1 MANWL
6 DILLVSLYAIWW
18 PFSKLFKGIVLSIV
32 FLLTPVWR
40 LVSFIL
46 LPFIHV
52 AQTICNIITYP
63 FSVQWLDRIEVLDSI
78 YVQRE
83 VTLKSSRHYTSFSEQ
98 LLL

>member
-6 DILLVSLYAIWW
+6 DILLVSLYAISW
-18 PFSKLFKGIVLSIV
+18 PFSRLFKGIVFSIV

-52 AQTICNIITYP
+52 AQTIFSIITYP
-63 FSVQWLDRIEVLDSI
+63 FSVQWLDRIEVLDSV
-78 YVQRE
+78 YVQTE
-83 VTLKSSRHYTSFSEQ
+83 AMLTSSRHYTSFLEQ
-98 LLL
+98 LL